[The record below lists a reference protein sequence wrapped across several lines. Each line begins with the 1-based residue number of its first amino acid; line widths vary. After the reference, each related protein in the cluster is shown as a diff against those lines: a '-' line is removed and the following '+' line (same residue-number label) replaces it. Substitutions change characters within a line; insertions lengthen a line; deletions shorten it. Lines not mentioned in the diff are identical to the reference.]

1 MRCHAAARVAP
12 ARAAVN
18 AMQPV
23 EPSTNG
29 RILIVD
35 DDEGVCVAVRRCLE
49 PVGYEITASTDPLAA
64 LQMVRNGSYDLVIC
78 DIKMPGM
85 DGLTLLE
92 RIKEHDPAILVL
104 MMTGHASI
112 ETAVDAIRKGAQEY
126 IPKPFTP
133 PQIRFLV
140 ARAFESRRLR
150 DENLYL
156 KNELQQLEGEDI
168 IVGTSSEMRQVFELA
183 ITVAKA
189 ESAVLITG
197 ESGSGKEIVA
207 RIVHSHSARASAPFV
222 TVNCSAI
229 PEQLLES
236 ELFGHRK
243 GAFTG
248 ALYSKR
254 GSFELANGG
263 TFFLD
268 EIGDMQLSLQSKILR
283 VLEDKKVKKV
293 GAEDAVSVDTRVIAA
308 TNKDLAAEMQAGRF
322 REDLFYRLNIVQIT
336 VPPLRAHKSDIP
348 LLARHFRQRFSGEM
362 KKSLRGYSDD
372 ALQLLMNYDWP
383 GNVRELRNVIERA
396 VIFASPGEPIRASHL
411 PLQLRPDAA
420 QSRRIVAGEIEI
432 KTLRAMELDYIQ
444 RVLDACGGNRTK
456 AAEVLEISPSTI
468 WRKLL

>member
-1 MRCHAAARVAP
+1 
-12 ARAAVN
+12 
-18 AMQPV
+18 MQPV
-23 EPSTNG
+23 KTSTKG

-49 PVGYEITASTDPLAA
+49 SVGYVITASTDPLAA
-64 LQMVRNGSYDLVIC
+64 LQMVRNDSYDLVIC

-92 RIKEHDPAILVL
+92 RVKEHDPGILVL

-140 ARAFESRRLR
+140 GRAFESRRLR

-156 KNELQQLEGEDI
+156 KNELKQLEGEDI

-183 ITVAKA
+183 MTVARA
-189 ESAVLITG
+189 ESSVLITG

-207 RIVHSHSARASAPFV
+207 RIVHSHSARAAAPFV

-248 ALYSKR
+248 AVYSKR

-348 LLARHFRQRFSGEM
+348 LLARHFLQRFSGEM
-362 KKSLRGYSDD
+362 KKSLRDYSED

-396 VIFASPGEPIRASHL
+396 VIFARPGEPIRVSHF
-411 PLQLRPDAA
+411 PPQLRPGAG
-420 QSRRIVAGEIEI
+420 QPRRVAAGETEI
-432 KTLRAMELDYIQ
+432 KSLRAMELAYIQ
-444 RVLDACGGNRTK
+444 RVLDACGGNKAK